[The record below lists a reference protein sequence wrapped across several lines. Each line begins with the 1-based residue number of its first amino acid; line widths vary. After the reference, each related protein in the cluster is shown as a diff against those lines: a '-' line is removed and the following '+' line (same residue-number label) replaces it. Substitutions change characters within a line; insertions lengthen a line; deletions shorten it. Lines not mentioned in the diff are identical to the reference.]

1 LDFLI
6 YSIFYMTSTL
16 SLITFIF
23 WVIAGIT
30 TFIVCIM
37 NAYKTR
43 GGRFSAAFISLG
55 FGTLLLATSAII
67 ATFFNSQFGQGITQL
82 LHDGGFVIGFILV
95 LSASN
100 RFLKAM
106 TG

>member
-1 LDFLI
+1 
-6 YSIFYMTSTL
+6 MTSTL

-23 WVIAGIT
+23 WVIAGLM
-30 TFIVCIM
+30 TFIVCII

-55 FGTLLLATSAII
+55 FGTLFLATSAII
-67 ATFFNSQFGQGITQL
+67 ATFFNTYFGRDITQL

-100 RFLKAM
+100 RFLGALR
-106 TG
+106 GNG

>member
-1 LDFLI
+1 M
-6 YSIFYMTSTL
+6 YMTSTL
-16 SLITFIF
+16 SFITFIF
-23 WVIAGIT
+23 WVIAGLM
-30 TFIVCIM
+30 TFIVCLL

-43 GGRFSAAFISLG
+43 GGKFSAAFIALG
-55 FGTLLLATSAII
+55 FGTLFLDISAII
-67 ATFFNSQFGQGITQL
+67 ATFFNAQFGKDIAQL